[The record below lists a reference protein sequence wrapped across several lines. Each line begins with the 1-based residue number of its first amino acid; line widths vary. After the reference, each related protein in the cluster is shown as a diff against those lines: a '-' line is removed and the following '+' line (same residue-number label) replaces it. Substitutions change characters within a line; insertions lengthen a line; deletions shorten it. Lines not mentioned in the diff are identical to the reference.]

1 MLLRLCFLMFALRVQ
16 EFDRLEFKSLS
27 LGTLIPNCRKESMVC
42 GVWLRVYASR
52 RECINN

>member
-1 MLLRLCFLMFALRVQ
+1 MFALRVQ